1 MIEGDGTD
9 MHLAISKRFASIAAL
24 FAGIILFAAA
34 PTSGSHA
41 AETIVTKAP
50 MAFLYEPAT
59 ETILFAKEPDK
70 AFAPGSLAKVMTAAT
85 VFQLLKDG
93 ELTREQLC
101 KVSEHAWRTGGAPSR
116 RSTMFAAI
124 KSEIAVE
131 DLLKG
136 LLVHN
141 ANDAAIVL
149 AECVDGSEEAFAVRM
164 SELAQSIGMTN
175 SVFANPTGYEDK
187 PSKTTVHDQA
197 KLAEFVIEN
206 HPELYELFSIPE
218 FTWNKIFQR
227 NKNPLLG
234 EIRNLDGL
242 GGGNTSEDG
251 YSGLGSVDRNGR
263 RVIAAVAGLTSDKH
277 RLQTLKEVFSGAWE
291 YFTVQTIYSAG
302 DVIADGR
309 VYGGAES
316 TVPLVSNKDVDVLLA
331 RGDTLEYRIRVVYQ
345 GPLKAPVAEGTVAG
359 EIRVI
364 GKTGIVYRAPLV
376 TGGSVPEGDLID
388 RAVDGVQELL
398 FGWIG

>member
-1 MIEGDGTD
+1 MN
-9 MHLAISKRFASIAAL
+9 LAISKRFASTAAL
-24 FAGIILFAAA
+24 FAGIILYAAA
-34 PTSGSHA
+34 PISGSHA

-70 AFAPGSLAKVMTAAT
+70 TFAPGSLAKVMTAAT

-101 KVSEHAWRTGGAPSR
+101 KVSEHAWRSGGAPSR

-175 SVFANPTGYEDK
+175 SAFANPTGYEDK

-206 HPELYELFSIPE
+206 HPELYALFSIPE

-345 GPLKAPVAEGTVAG
+345 GPLKAPVEEGTVAG

-376 TGGSVPEGDLID
+376 TGGSVQEGDLID

>member
-1 MIEGDGTD
+1 MR
-9 MHLAISKRFASIAAL
+9 LAISKISKKTLRPGCLQAVL
-24 FAGIILFAAA
+24 FALACVVLT
-34 PTSGSHA
+34 PVSSSSA

-59 ETILFAKEPDK
+59 ETILFAKAPDSP
-70 AFAPGSLAKVMTAAT
+70 FAPGSLAKVMTAAT

-93 ELTREQLC
+93 DMQLDQLC
-101 KVSEHAWRTGGAPSR
+101 NVSEHAWRTGGAPSR

-124 KSEIAVE
+124 KSDIAVE

-149 AECVDGSEEAFAVRM
+149 AECVDGSEEAFAERM
-164 SELAQSIGMTN
+164 TALAQTIGMTN
-175 SVFANPTGYEDK
+175 SLFANPTGYDEK
-187 PSKTTVHDQA
+187 PSRTTVFDQA

-206 HPELYELFSIPE
+206 HPELYQLFSLPE

-242 GGGNTSEDG
+242 GGGSDPKEG
-251 YSGLGSVDRNGR
+251 FSGLGSVDRNGR

-291 YFTVQTIYSAG
+291 FFSVQTIYSAG
-302 DVIADGR
+302 DVVVEGR
-309 VYGGAES
+309 VFGGVES
-316 TVPLVSNKDVDVLLA
+316 TVPLISEKDVDVLLA
-331 RGDTLEYRIRVVYQ
+331 RGDTLEYRIRVVYL
-345 GPLKAPVAEGTVAG
+345 GPIEAPVKHGTPAG
-359 EIRVI
+359 ELRVI
-364 GKTGIVYRAPLV
+364 GKNGIVYRTQLV
-376 TGGSVPEGDLID
+376 AGGAVARGGLFN
-388 RAVDGVQELL
+388 RAMDGVQELL